1 MKIAEDKKVE
11 IVFED
16 FKENYTMLKKKS
28 DICSLFG
35 RLLFALAFLPFF
47 GCSSAPKR
55 PMLVTDT
62 YTLAHSRLENAN
74 NELLSGKLSAAKRSL
89 SESYSLAVSVD
100 SAALLTKICLSGVS
114 YKILENQLG
123 DNSDSK
129 ESRNSESEFASSSN
143 LESQKSESAKSE
155 IFSENSKSD
164 GNVSSALSSS
174 LVSQKNS
181 EKSLSIQTEKKSFLD
196 GDLNS
201 VLSEAKFF
209 ARRSSEKDSLLDLCA
224 LYEVRV
230 MLTRVRLSNEKNLSE
245 SERKNLLEILS
256 QCEKS
261 VSKEPYYGGF
271 LSRTRGDVYVSLSDF
286 KNAEKSYLEAAQIH
300 TKNRY
305 LYEIALDWYGAA
317 RACSLGG
324 DKSGAVNAIENALKY
339 DRDAEN
345 SAALALDYLAYSKI
359 LLKGEPTESEIKKA
373 KELENISEKI
383 RENSKA
389 LN

>member
-1 MKIAEDKKVE
+1 
-11 IVFED
+11 
-16 FKENYTMLKKKS
+16 MLKKKS
-28 DICSLFG
+28 DVFSFYG
-35 RLLFALAFLPFF
+35 RLLFVLAFLPFF

-74 NELLSGKLSAAKRSL
+74 NELLSGKLPAAKRSL

-129 ESRNSESEFASSSN
+129 ESKNSESDFASSSN
-143 LESQKSESAKSE
+143 LEFQKSESAKSE
-155 IFSENSKSD
+155 ISSENSKSG
-164 GNVSSALSSS
+164 GNVSSAL
-174 LVSQKNS
+174 VS

-201 VLSEAKFF
+201 ILSEAKSF
-209 ARRSSEKDSLLDLCA
+209 ARRSSEKDALLDLCA

-245 SERKNLLEILS
+245 SEKRNLLEILT

-286 KNAEKSYLEAAQIH
+286 KNAGKSYLEAAQIH

>member
-1 MKIAEDKKVE
+1 
-11 IVFED
+11 
-16 FKENYTMLKKKS
+16 MLKKTS
-28 DICSLFG
+28 DVFSFYG
-35 RLLFALAFLPFF
+35 RLLFVLAFLPFF

-74 NELLSGKLSAAKRSL
+74 NELLSGKLPAAKRSL

-129 ESRNSESEFASSSN
+129 NLESDFASSSN

-155 IFSENSKSD
+155 IFSEKSKSD
-164 GNVSSALSSS
+164 GNVSSAL
-174 LVSQKNS
+174 VS

-201 VLSEAKFF
+201 ILSEAKSF
-209 ARRSSEKDSLLDLCA
+209 ARRSSEKDALLDLCA

-245 SERKNLLEILS
+245 SEKRNLLEILT

-271 LSRTRGDVYVSLSDF
+271 LSLTRGDVYVSLSDF
-286 KNAEKSYLEAAQIH
+286 KNAGKSYLEAAQIH

>member
-1 MKIAEDKKVE
+1 
-11 IVFED
+11 
-16 FKENYTMLKKKS
+16 MLKKKS

-35 RLLFALAFLPFF
+35 RLLFALAFFPFF

-100 SAALLTKICLSGVS
+100 STALLTKICLSGVS

-123 DNSDSK
+123 DNSDSEK
-129 ESRNSESEFASSSN
+129 SKSLESNFASSNSESE
-143 LESQKSESAKSE
+143 KSELSSE
-155 IFSENSKSD
+155 KSKSD
-164 GNVSSALSSS
+164 GTGYLDFASSNF
-174 LVSQKNS
+174 VS
-181 EKSLSIQTEKKSFLD
+181 EKSASIQTEKKSFLD
-196 GDLNS
+196 GDLS
-201 VLSEAKFF
+201 SILGEAKSF
-209 ARRSSEKDSLLDLCA
+209 AHRSSEKDALLDLCA

-230 MLTRVRLSNEKNLSE
+230 KLSDEKNLSE
-245 SERKNLLEILS
+245 SEKKNLLEILS

-261 VSKEPYYGGF
+261 VSKEPYYAGF

-324 DKSGAVNAIENALKY
+324 DKNRAVNAIENALKY

-359 LLKGEPTESEIKKA
+359 LLKGEPAESEIKKA
-373 KELENISEKI
+373 EELEKISEKI

>member
-1 MKIAEDKKVE
+1 
-11 IVFED
+11 
-16 FKENYTMLKKKS
+16 MLS
-28 DICSLFG
+28 FFI

-114 YKILENQLG
+114 YKILEKQLG
-123 DNSDSK
+123 DNSDSEK
-129 ESRNSESEFASSSN
+129 SKKLEADFTVSKLESE
-143 LESQKSESAKSE
+143 KSE
-155 IFSENSKSD
+155 ISSEKLKSG
-164 GNVSSALSSS
+164 GNVSSN
-174 LVSQKNS
+174 LVS
-181 EKSLSIQTEKKSFLD
+181 EKSPSIQSEKKSFLD
-196 GDLNS
+196 GDMDS
-201 VLSEAKFF
+201 VLGEAKSF
-209 ARRSSEKDSLLDLCA
+209 ARRSSEKDALLDLCA

-230 MLTRVRLSNEKNLSE
+230 MLTRWRLSNEKNLSE
-245 SERKNLLEILS
+245 AEKKNLLEILS

-286 KNAEKSYLEAAQIH
+286 KSAEKSYLEAVQIH

-305 LYEIALDWYGAA
+305 LYEIALDWYGVA

-324 DKSGAVNAIENALKY
+324 DKNGAVNAIENALKY

-345 SAALALDYLAYSKI
+345 SLALALDYLAYSKI

>member
-1 MKIAEDKKVE
+1 
-11 IVFED
+11 
-16 FKENYTMLKKKS
+16 MLKKKS
-28 DICSLFG
+28 DMLSFYG

-62 YTLAHSRLENAN
+62 YTLAHSSLENAN

-129 ESRNSESEFASSSN
+129 ESKNSESEFASPSN

-155 IFSENSKSD
+155 ISSENSKSD
-164 GNVSSALSSS
+164 GNVSSG
-174 LVSQKNS
+174 LVS
-181 EKSLSIQTEKKSFLD
+181 EKSTSIQAEKKSFLD

-201 VLSEAKFF
+201 ILSEAKSF
-209 ARRSSEKDSLLDLCA
+209 ARRSIEKDALLDLCA
-224 LYEVRV
+224 LYEVRIK
-230 MLTRVRLSNEKNLSE
+230 LSNEKNLSE
-245 SERKNLLEILS
+245 SEKRNLLEILS

-317 RACSLGG
+317 RACSLVG

-359 LLKGEPTESEIKKA
+359 LLKGEPTESDVKKA
-373 KELENISEKI
+373 KELENISAKI

>member
-1 MKIAEDKKVE
+1 
-11 IVFED
+11 
-16 FKENYTMLKKKS
+16 MLS
-28 DICSLFG
+28 FFI

-114 YKILENQLG
+114 YKILEKQLG
-123 DNSDSK
+123 DNSDS
-129 ESRNSESEFASSSN
+129 
-143 LESQKSESAKSE
+143 
-155 IFSENSKSD
+155 
-164 GNVSSALSSS
+164 
-174 LVSQKNS
+174 
-181 EKSLSIQTEKKSFLD
+181 EKSPSIQTEKKSFLD
-196 GDLNS
+196 GDMDS
-201 VLSEAKFF
+201 VLGEAKSF
-209 ARRSSEKDSLLDLCA
+209 ARRSSEKDALLDLCA

-230 MLTRVRLSNEKNLSE
+230 MLARLHLSNEKNLSE
-245 SERKNLLEILS
+245 AEKKNLLEILS

-286 KNAEKSYLEAAQIH
+286 KSAEKSYLEAVQIH

-305 LYEIALDWYGAA
+305 LYEIALDWYGVA

-324 DKSGAVNAIENALKY
+324 DKNGAVNAIENALKY

>member
-1 MKIAEDKKVE
+1 
-11 IVFED
+11 
-16 FKENYTMLKKKS
+16 MLKKKS
-28 DICSLFG
+28 DVFSFYG
-35 RLLFALAFLPFF
+35 RLLFVLAFLPFF

-74 NELLSGKLSAAKRSL
+74 NELLSGKLPAAKRSL

-129 ESRNSESEFASSSN
+129 KLESDFASSSN
-143 LESQKSESAKSE
+143 LESQKSE
-155 IFSENSKSD
+155 IFSEKSKSD
-164 GNVSSALSSS
+164 GNVSSAL
-174 LVSQKNS
+174 VS

-201 VLSEAKFF
+201 ILSEAKSF
-209 ARRSSEKDSLLDLCA
+209 ARRSSEKDALLDLCA

-245 SERKNLLEILS
+245 SEKRNLLEILT

-345 SAALALDYLAYSKI
+345 SVALALDYLAYSKI